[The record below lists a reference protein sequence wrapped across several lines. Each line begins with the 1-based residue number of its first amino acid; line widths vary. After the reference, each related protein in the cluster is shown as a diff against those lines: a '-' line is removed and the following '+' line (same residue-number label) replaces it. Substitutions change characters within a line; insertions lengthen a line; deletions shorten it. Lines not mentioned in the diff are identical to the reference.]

1 MATESQLT
9 TSPANCCARAI
20 ARADLPEPV
29 GPRITTRR
37 GSDWIGG
44 RVLIQRAPQG
54 MVRPKRKN
62 ARARM
67 KTTRTRRP
75 KTFARSRERYRAF
88 QSASCWRA
96 SESGFDPGCW
106 PGFTASFYAWE
117 LFDIALL
124 RVVVEAET
132 QCQVGR
138 VIFRRQR
145 LERVRGGD
153 SAPCGAIQRHV
164 ARHSSD
170 PVSYTHL
177 RAHETVL

>member
-1 MATESQLT
+1 MATESHMT

-29 GPRITTRR
+29 GPRITRS

-54 MVRPKRKN
+54 MVRPKRQN
-62 ARARM
+62 ARA
-67 KTTRTRRP
+67 RTRRP

-88 QSASCWRA
+88 QSASCSRA

-117 LFDIALL
+117 LAL
-124 RVVVEAET
+124 VQFE
-132 QCQVGR
+132 
-138 VIFRRQR
+138 F
-145 LERVRGGD
+145 
-153 SAPCGAIQRHV
+153 
-164 ARHSSD
+164 
-170 PVSYTHL
+170 
-177 RAHETVL
+177 